1 MNYGTLAKMNK
12 EFDTYTNANKQHI
25 IYNFDMLKMEGL
37 TDRVIE
43 QLKEEVYNND
53 AAILTNKDSYLNRA
67 VDTVNNCLLSVNMY
81 FKVVSVYNA
90 KTGKRLYIYK
100 EVIGYEISKYLFNRN
115 GVIPENACP
124 DEVITKGSIRH
135 PYYNRVIEDVEI

>member
-1 MNYGTLAKMNK
+1 MNYGTLAKMKK
-12 EFDTYTNANKQHI
+12 EFDFYKNDDKKKI
-25 IYNFDMLKMEGL
+25 IYNLDMLKAEGL
-37 TDRVIE
+37 TEGVIE

-53 AAILTNKDSYLNRA
+53 AVMLTNKDTYLNKA

-81 FKVVSVYNA
+81 FKVVNVYNA
-90 KTGKRLYIYK
+90 KNGKRLYIYK

-115 GVIPENACP
+115 GVIPENAYP
-124 DEVITKGSIRH
+124 DEVITQGSIRH

>member
-1 MNYGTLAKMNK
+1 MNYGTLAKMKK

-25 IYNFDMLKMEGL
+25 IYNFNMLKAEGL
-37 TDRVIE
+37 TDAIIE
-43 QLKEEVYNND
+43 QLKERIYIDDDVLPTQRE
-53 AAILTNKDSYLNRA
+53 SYLNQA
-67 VDTVNNCLLSVNMY
+67 VDTVNNCLLYINVF
-81 FKVVSVYNA
+81 FKVVNVYNA
-90 KTGKRLYIYK
+90 KPGKRLYIYK

-135 PYYNRVIEDVEI
+135 PYYNRVIEDAEI

>member
-1 MNYGTLAKMNK
+1 MNYGTLAKMKK
-12 EFDTYTNANKQHI
+12 EFDTYTNDNKQHI

-53 AAILTNKDSYLNRA
+53 AAMLINKDSYLNRA

-115 GVIPENACP
+115 GVIPEKAYP
-124 DEVITKGSIRH
+124 DEVITKGSIKH

>member
-1 MNYGTLAKMNK
+1 MNYGTLAKMKK
-12 EFDTYTNANKQHI
+12 EFDFYKNDDKKKI
-25 IYNFDMLKMEGL
+25 IYNFDMLKAEGL
-37 TDRVIE
+37 TEGVIE

-53 AAILTNKDSYLNRA
+53 AVMLTNKDTYLNKA

-81 FKVVSVYNA
+81 FKVVNVYNA
-90 KTGKRLYIYK
+90 KNGKRLYIYK

-115 GVIPENACP
+115 GVIPENAYP
-124 DEVITKGSIRH
+124 DEVITQGSIRH

>member
-1 MNYGTLAKMNK
+1 MNYGTLAKMKK
-12 EFDTYTNANKQHI
+12 EFDTYTNTNKQHI

>member
-1 MNYGTLAKMNK
+1 
-12 EFDTYTNANKQHI
+12 
-25 IYNFDMLKMEGL
+25 MLKAEGL
-37 TDRVIE
+37 TEGVIE

-53 AAILTNKDSYLNRA
+53 AVMLTNKDTYLNKA

-81 FKVVSVYNA
+81 FKVVNVYNA
-90 KTGKRLYIYK
+90 KNGKRLYIYK

-115 GVIPENACP
+115 GVIPENAYP
-124 DEVITKGSIRH
+124 DEVITQGSIRH

>member
-1 MNYGTLAKMNK
+1 MNYGTLAKMKK

-25 IYNFDMLKMEGL
+25 IYNFNMLKAEGL
-37 TDRVIE
+37 TDAIIE
-43 QLKEEVYNND
+43 QLKERIYIDDDVLPTQRE
-53 AAILTNKDSYLNRA
+53 SYLNQA
-67 VDTVNNCLLSVNMY
+67 VDTVNNCLLYINVF
-81 FKVVSVYNA
+81 FKVVNVYNA

-135 PYYNRVIEDVEI
+135 PYYNRVIEDAEI

>member
-1 MNYGTLAKMNK
+1 MNYGTLAKMKK

-25 IYNFDMLKMEGL
+25 IYNFNMLQMEGL
-37 TDRVIE
+37 TEGVIE

-53 AAILTNKDSYLNRA
+53 AVMLTNKDTYLNKA

-81 FKVVSVYNA
+81 FKVVNVYNA
-90 KTGKRLYIYK
+90 KNGKRLYIYK

-115 GVIPENACP
+115 GVIPENAYP
-124 DEVITKGSIRH
+124 DEVITQGSIRH

>member
-1 MNYGTLAKMNK
+1 MNYGTLAKMKK

-25 IYNFDMLKMEGL
+25 IYNFNMLQMEGL

-43 QLKEEVYNND
+43 QLKEEVCNND
-53 AAILTNKDSYLNRA
+53 AAMLTNRDTYLNRA

-115 GVIPENACP
+115 GVIPENAYP
-124 DEVITKGSIRH
+124 DEVITQGSIRH

>member
-1 MNYGTLAKMNK
+1 MNYGTLAKMKK
-12 EFDTYTNANKQHI
+12 EFDTYTNDNKQHI
-25 IYNFDMLKMEGL
+25 IYNFDMLKMEDL

-53 AAILTNKDSYLNRA
+53 AAMLINKDSYLNRA

-115 GVIPENACP
+115 GVIPESAYP

>member
-1 MNYGTLAKMNK
+1 MNYGTLAKMKK
-12 EFDTYTNANKQHI
+12 EFDTYTNDNKQHI

-53 AAILTNKDSYLNRA
+53 AAMLINKDSYLNRA

-115 GVIPENACP
+115 GVIPESAYP

>member
-1 MNYGTLAKMNK
+1 MNYGTLAKMKK

-25 IYNFDMLKMEGL
+25 IYNFNMLKAEGL
-37 TDRVIE
+37 TDAIIE
-43 QLKEEVYNND
+43 QLKERIYMDDD
-53 AAILTNKDSYLNRA
+53 ALPTKRETYLNQA
-67 VDTVNNCLLSVNMY
+67 VDTVNNCLLYINVF
-81 FKVVSVYNA
+81 FKVVNVYNA

-115 GVIPENACP
+115 GVIPENAYP

-135 PYYNRVIEDVEI
+135 PYYNRVIEDAEI

>member
-1 MNYGTLAKMNK
+1 MNYGTFANMKK
-12 EFDTYTNANKQHI
+12 EIDFYINDDKKKI

>member
-1 MNYGTLAKMNK
+1 MNYGTLAKMKK
-12 EFDTYTNANKQHI
+12 EFDFYINDDKKKI

>member
-1 MNYGTLAKMNK
+1 M
-12 EFDTYTNANKQHI
+12 
-25 IYNFDMLKMEGL
+25 
-37 TDRVIE
+37 E

-53 AAILTNKDSYLNRA
+53 AVMLTNKDTYLNKA
-67 VDTVNNCLLSVNMY
+67 ADAVNNCLLSVNIY
-81 FKVVSVYNA
+81 FKVVSVYSA

-115 GVIPENACP
+115 GVIPGHAYP
-124 DEVITKGSIRH
+124 DEVIIKGSIRH

>member
-1 MNYGTLAKMNK
+1 MNYGTFANMKK
-12 EFDTYTNANKQHI
+12 EFDFYINDDKKKI

-115 GVIPENACP
+115 GVIPKNACP

>member
-1 MNYGTLAKMNK
+1 MNYETLAKMKK
-12 EFDTYTNANKQHI
+12 EFDFYKNDDKKKI
-25 IYNFDMLKMEGL
+25 IYNFDMLKAEGL
-37 TDRVIE
+37 TDRVME

-53 AAILTNKDSYLNRA
+53 AVMLTNKDTYLNKA
-67 VDTVNNCLLSVNMY
+67 VDAVNNCLLSVNIY
-81 FKVVSVYNA
+81 FKVVNVYSA

-100 EVIGYEISKYLFNRN
+100 EVIGYEISKYLFNSK

>member
-1 MNYGTLAKMNK
+1 MNYGTLAKMKK
-12 EFDTYTNANKQHI
+12 EFDFYKNDDKKKI
-25 IYNFDMLKMEGL
+25 IYNFDMLKAEGL
-37 TDRVIE
+37 TEGFIE

-53 AAILTNKDSYLNRA
+53 AVMLTNKDTYLNKA

-81 FKVVSVYNA
+81 FKVVNVYNA
-90 KTGKRLYIYK
+90 KNGKRLYIYK

-115 GVIPENACP
+115 GVIPENAYP
-124 DEVITKGSIRH
+124 DEVITQGSIRH

>member
-1 MNYGTLAKMNK
+1 MNYGTFTNMKK
-12 EFDTYTNANKQHI
+12 EFDFYINDDKKKI
-25 IYNFDMLKMEGL
+25 IYNFNMLKMEGL

-53 AAILTNKDSYLNRA
+53 AAMLTNKDSYLNRA

-90 KTGKRLYIYK
+90 KPVSDFTFTRKLSDMK
-100 EVIGYEISKYLFNRN
+100 
-115 GVIPENACP
+115 
-124 DEVITKGSIRH
+124 
-135 PYYNRVIEDVEI
+135 